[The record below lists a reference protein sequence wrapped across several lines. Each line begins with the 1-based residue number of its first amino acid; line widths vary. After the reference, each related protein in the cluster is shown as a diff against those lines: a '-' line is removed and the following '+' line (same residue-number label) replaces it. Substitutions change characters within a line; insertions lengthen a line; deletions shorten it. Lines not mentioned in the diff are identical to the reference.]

1 MILGLGTDLI
11 DVRRIEK
18 TLEKFGDRFLNR
30 IFTDEE
36 KRIVNRKKIKKSA
49 YSSYAMRFAAK
60 EACSKALGTGLRQGV
75 FWRDMTITHLMSGK
89 PEMVLFGGAAEKLD
103 ELTPSGMKAQINVS
117 MTDDYPWAQAVVII
131 STIPQ

>member
-11 DVRRIEK
+11 DVRRIER

-36 KRIVNRKKIKKSA
+36 KSIVHRKKIKKAA
-49 YSSYAMRFAAK
+49 YSAYAMRFAAK
-60 EACSKALGTGLRQGV
+60 EACSKALGTGLRNGV

-89 PEMVLFGGAAEKLD
+89 PKMVLFGGAAEKLD

-131 STIPQ
+131 SAVPQ